1 MTESSSDSLPE
12 ASGQSTAAPA
22 TVHHTGLEW
31 TGGATRVARLLAS
44 GMAETGAG
52 VRLTCEVAEPG
63 PHGEA
68 ASVLSATMVAPCGF
82 GPQLAAGETAHIH
95 CTGDWPGLLNAIPE
109 GARAVITLHDCELF
123 TGGCPY
129 PLDCPALDRECAD
142 PCPRKFPHSRRV
154 RQVKRLSL
162 RRLGPTLVA
171 PSRWLA
177 RLAGEHLGLPVA
189 VIPNGIPWPA
199 RSMSRREARV
209 RLGILPAARV
219 AVFAAHG
226 GLGAAYK
233 AGSAWR
239 SLWQGIKARV
249 PQALCFAVGG
259 DSESRDGDLVIWP
272 YVERERLAL
281 LMAAADVL
289 LYPTLADNHSLVI
302 LEAMAQGLPV
312 VAHGVGGVPEQV
324 AHDTTGLLVGPGDRA
339 GFVEAA
345 AALLADP
352 ARCRALGANAFA
364 SGRKRFT
371 VERMIADYA
380 KVYARLREPR
390 PSSEE
395 E

>member
-1 MTESSSDSLPE
+1 VPRAPESRPESSTSP
-12 ASGQSTAAPA
+12 PA
-22 TVHHTGLEW
+22 VPAVVHHTGLEW
-31 TGGATRVARLLAS
+31 TGGATRVARLLAAGLAES
-44 GMAETGAG
+44 GAA

-63 PHGEA
+63 AHRTA
-68 ASVLSATMVAPCGF
+68 ALAPAAAVVAPGGF
-82 GPQLAAGETAHIH
+82 GPQLAPGEIAHLH
-95 CTGDWPGLLNAIPE
+95 CTGHWPGLLDAIPQ
-109 GARAVITLHDCELF
+109 ATRAVITLHDCELF

-129 PLDCPALDRECAD
+129 PLDCPGLDRECVD

-154 RQVKRLSL
+154 RQGKRQALH
-162 RRLGPTLVA
+162 RLGPALVA

-177 RLAGEHLGLPVA
+177 KLAGAHLGLPVA
-189 VIPNGIPWPA
+189 VIPNGVPWPK
-199 RSMSRREARV
+199 RLMSRREARA

-233 AGSAWR
+233 SGGVWR

-259 DSESRDGDLVIWP
+259 DSEGREGDLVIWP

-289 LYPTLADNHSLVI
+289 LYPTLADNHSLVV

-324 AHDTTGLLVGPGDRA
+324 VHEATGLLVGPGDRDAFIEA
-339 GFVEAA
+339 G

-352 ARCRALGANAFA
+352 ARCRQMGTDAHV

-371 VERMIADYA
+371 VERMTADYL
-380 KVYARLREPR
+380 KVYRRLGQPQAAG
-390 PSSEE
+390 EE
-395 E
+395 Q